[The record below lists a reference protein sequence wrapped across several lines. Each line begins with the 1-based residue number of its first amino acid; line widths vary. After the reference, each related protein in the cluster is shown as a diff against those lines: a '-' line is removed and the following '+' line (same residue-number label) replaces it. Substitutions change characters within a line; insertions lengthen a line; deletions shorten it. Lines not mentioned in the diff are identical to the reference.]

1 MTESRWKRD
10 LKTATL
16 ESNRSAAQWWNAK
29 FQKVRVLNHLCDLE
43 QMIREVDPKAAN
55 TLRECGDYWETHAT
69 AALAVLEDRRRVAA
83 HRVQVLER
91 IWRREREA
99 EAERG
104 A

>member
-1 MTESRWKRD
+1 MAESRWQRD
-10 LKTATL
+10 LKSATADN
-16 ESNRSAAQWWNAK
+16 NRSAAQWLNAK
-29 FQKVRVLNHLCDLE
+29 FQKVRVINHLADLE
-43 QMIREVDPKAAN
+43 AMIREVDPKAAN

-91 IWRREREA
+91 VWRREREA
-99 EAERG
+99 EAQDG